1 MYVLQDD
8 AFNYLHHA
16 RAYLISHAMGPPNIK
31 ALMLLF
37 LEEKKKFLF
46 QSINYSFSFHYNAYI
61 SDLIPSID
69 LLVR

>member
-37 LEEKKKFLF
+37 LEEKG
-46 QSINYSFSFHYNAYI
+46 SFCFKELIIVLVFTIMLI
-61 SDLIPSID
+61 SVILYPQ
-69 LLVR
+69 